1 MSSYQGKHRRG
12 PLGEWV
18 GRVRDELDKLA
29 EPWHRYTGRHRDES
43 DLALGRDILTAVGA
57 L

>member
-43 DLALGRDILTAVGA
+43 DLALGRDILTAVRA

>member
-1 MSSYQGKHRRG
+1 MRQGKHRRG

-18 GRVRDELDKLA
+18 GRVRDELDKIA
-29 EPWHRYTGRHRDES
+29 EPWHRYTGRHRDDS
-43 DLALGRDILTAVGA
+43 DSALARDILTAAGV